1 MGQCAYC
8 GKPAGFF
15 RSEHP
20 ECKAANDAEIAERIQ
35 AQSERGQ
42 QATELKRDLIAAVQN
57 PTVPLLDIESMLHD
71 AVGRGVIE
79 SGDGNRCLAL
89 AFESAIVRFLDDG
102 LLSDDE
108 EKRLHAFLERFPEV
122 VRLADKGAVDRIAK
136 AGILKALVRGDP
148 LGIDTPPTLPINLQR
163 GEKLVWFGDDV
174 HYLEDKVRR
183 EFVGRSKG
191 VSVRMISGVYVRM
204 GAFKGKPVES
214 TERVEVAVGTL
225 FATTKHLYFTSPGHS
240 MRIPYAKIVAFE
252 QFTDGLGLVRDAAR
266 AKPQIFVNG
275 DGWFLY
281 NLVTNLAQRD

>member
-35 AQSERGQ
+35 AQSLRGQ
-42 QATELKRDLIAAVQN
+42 QATELKRDLIASVQN
-57 PTVPLLDIESMLHD
+57 PGVPLADIEAMLHD
-71 AVGRGVIE
+71 AVGSGAIQA
-79 SGDGNRCLAL
+79 GDGNRYLAS
-89 AFESAIVRFLDDG
+89 AFEAAIVRFLDDR
-102 LLSDDE
+102 LLSDEE

-122 VRLADKGAVDRIAK
+122 VRLADKGAVDRIGK
-136 AGILKALVRGDP
+136 AGILKSVVSGEP
-148 LGIDTPPTLPINLQR
+148 LGIDTPPTLSINLQR
-163 GEKLVWFGDDV
+163 GEKLVWFCEGV

-183 EFVGRSKG
+183 EFVGRSRG
-191 VSVRMISGVYVRM
+191 VSVRVVSGVYVRM
-204 GAFKGKPVES
+204 GAFKGKPVEN
-214 TERVEVAVGTL
+214 TERVQVATGTL
-225 FATTKHLYFTSPGHS
+225 FVTTQNLYFTSPSHS
-240 MRIPYAKIVAFE
+240 VRIPYAKIVAFE

-281 NLVTNLAQRD
+281 NLVTNLSQRD